1 MQEGCLAL
9 LSDRAMSTT
18 AAYKSLTPEK
28 VPDPRVSHLNGAT
41 LSSVM
46 ASHLTPT
53 FFYCF
58 RKGVR
63 LEGQITIRSRVNI
76 KS

>member
-9 LSDRAMSTT
+9 LSDRATSTT

-28 VPDPRVSHLNGAT
+28 VPDPRVSHSNGAT
-41 LSSVM
+41 PNSVM
-46 ASHLTPT
+46 ASHLTPA

-58 RKGVR
+58 VRVSGLKGR
-63 LEGQITIRSRVNI
+63 
-76 KS
+76 